1 MNASLK
7 TAFTPAHTGYVSTL
21 SRFGPSL
28 FLNSSRMPFP
38 GEPGYN
44 AESALIVH
52 TILQNLKLYTAIGE
66 KFNRP
71 DTLSLTQ
78 QLHALYQVY
87 EVGYQDGD
95 VVPIFYI
102 RPPNDFSTV
111 PQDKVSRYLRIDDPA
126 ILSEQDPKN
135 IF

>member
-1 MNASLK
+1 
-7 TAFTPAHTGYVSTL
+7 
-21 SRFGPSL
+21 
-28 FLNSSRMPFP
+28 MPFP

-95 VVPIFYI
+95 VVPIF
-102 RPPNDFSTV
+102 
-111 PQDKVSRYLRIDDPA
+111 
-126 ILSEQDPKN
+126 
-135 IF
+135 IFGLQ